1 MNRGTGRITA
11 SPTMIGAL
19 TVIVAILAVFLAYN
33 ANSGLPFT
41 PTYKLSV
48 QVPNANSLVPGNE
61 VRIGGVRVGQ
71 VEEVDPV
78 AQDDGTA
85 TAKFD
90 LRLDKQVEPLPEN
103 STVIVRSRSALG
115 LKYLEIRPGDSEEGL
130 EAGSLLPLSAARPE
144 PVELDEVLDMFD
156 SPTRVAIQTN
166 LREFGNALAGRG
178 GQLNSAFG
186 ELRTVVERLVPVAR
200 NLASPK
206 TRLKRFFP
214 ALARAAAEA
223 APVAAQQGHMFVV
236 LDQTF
241 GALASVARPSIQE
254 TISEGPPTED
264 TLIATGPRIRG
275 FLANS
280 AGLFRD
286 LRPGARALADNAPVL
301 EAAAVAGA
309 ETLPGAPALNRRIP
323 PVAAAL
329 RQFND
334 DPGVRSGLTRLT
346 TTMDTLDTTTHF
358 VTPAQT
364 VCNYGSLLF
373 RNVAD
378 TLAGGDGLGRWQR
391 FIVFKPP
398 TGGDEANNEG
408 IPASAP
414 ANGPNRENFLHNNP
428 YPNTAAPGQVHEC
441 EAGNEPYLAGQ
452 QVIGNV
458 PGNQGTQ
465 TEGQP

>member
-1 MNRGTGRITA
+1 VNRRTGRITA

-19 TVIVAILAVFLAYN
+19 TVIVVILAVFLAYN

-41 PTYKLSV
+41 PTYKISV

-71 VEEVDPV
+71 VEAVEPV
-78 AQDDGTA
+78 RQADGTA
-85 TAKFD
+85 RARFD
-90 LRLDKQVEPLPEN
+90 LRLDKQVEPLPAD

-115 LKYLEIRPGDSEEGL
+115 LKYLEIRPGSSPRGL
-130 EAGSLLPLSAARPE
+130 PAGSLLPIKAARPE
-144 PVELDEVLDMFD
+144 PVELDEVLDTFD

-178 GQLNSAFG
+178 ADLNSAIG
-186 ELRTVVERLVPVAR
+186 ELRPLVERLAPVAR
-200 NLASPK
+200 NLASPR
-206 TRLKRFFP
+206 TRLGRFFP
-214 ALARAAAEA
+214 ALAQAAAEA
-223 APVAAQQGHMFVV
+223 APVAAEQGHMFVV

-241 GALASVARPSIQE
+241 AALAGVAPSIQE

-264 TLIATGPRIRG
+264 TLIDTGPRIRS
-275 FLANS
+275 FLAHS
-280 AGLFRD
+280 TGLFRD
-286 LRPGARALADNAPVL
+286 LRPGVRALASNAPAL

-309 ETLPGAPALNRRIP
+309 ENLQGAPAFNRRIP

-329 RQFND
+329 RRFND
-334 DPGVRSGLTRLT
+334 DGEVRTGLAVLSE
-346 TTMDTLDTTTHF
+346 TMDTLDPTLNF

-364 VCNYGSLLF
+364 VCNYATLLF
-373 RNVAD
+373 RNASSM
-378 TLAGGDGLGRWQR
+378 LSQGDALGRWQR
-391 FIVFKPP
+391 FIVFDPP
-398 TGGDEANNEG
+398 TGGEQANNEG

-414 ANGPNRENFLHNNP
+414 AAGPGQENFLHVNP
-428 YPNTAAPGQVHEC
+428 YPNTAAPGQPREC
-441 EAGNEPYLAGQ
+441 EAGNEPYLVGQ

-458 PGNQGTQ
+458 PGNQGTS